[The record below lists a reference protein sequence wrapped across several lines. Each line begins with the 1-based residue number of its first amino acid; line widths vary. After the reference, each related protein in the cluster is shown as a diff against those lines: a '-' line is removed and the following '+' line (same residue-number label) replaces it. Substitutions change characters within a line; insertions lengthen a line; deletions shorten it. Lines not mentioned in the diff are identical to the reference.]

1 MTGSF
6 FKVAIRIFYK
16 YRSYTLVNVF
26 ALAIGLASS
35 IIIFLYVENEYSYD
49 RFHQH
54 AKEIYRIG
62 ITGNVSGN
70 RFNHAVTSAPL
81 ATALVREIPEV
92 KKAVRVGRFGA
103 WLIRYKDI
111 KYNED
116 NIIFADSTFFEI
128 FSFKLVSGDP
138 TLVLDRPESIVL
150 SRKAALRYFGNENAV
165 GRKLRVENDSTY
177 YEVTGIME
185 DIPQNSH
192 MHFDM
197 VASLSTLYKYI
208 NRDTWVVNNFY
219 TYIQVKEGTK
229 KDSLDKKIQQM
240 VGKYVVPA
248 YYKMLS
254 VEAKEMSGSENRY
267 EFVLQPLAD
276 IHLKSDLEV
285 EFEPGGSSQYV
296 TIFSVLAL
304 LILVVACINFM
315 NLATASTANRAKE
328 VGIRKIAGSDKTVLI
343 QQFLIESMLITVLS
357 LVMALLLVELLLPLF
372 NKTIGLHLSLAQLAT
387 PKGFLALF
395 ILVAIVGIFAGIY
408 PAFFLSSFNPIIVLR
423 SWIRRGSGS
432 SNLRAG
438 LVFFQF
444 FITVSVLTMTFIVYA
459 QFNFLT
465 KKDLGFHKENL
476 VVIRRPD
483 GLKKN
488 LNNYRSA
495 ILKNEHVL
503 HATNTLSIPGN
514 IVNSNT
520 FYLEGTSPEKN
531 YHLTIHLVN
540 YDFLKTYD
548 MSLSAGRFFDPAVKA
563 DTATCIINE
572 TAARI
577 LGLEDPVGKFL
588 VSPFSKKKEKPVH
601 EIIGVVKDFNF
612 QTLESP
618 VGALIM
624 FLIPGNPEGYLTVK
638 IEPREK
644 EKTIEFL
651 QSEWENFTDAYPFVY
666 FFLDD
671 HMKEYYYDVRKT
683 GRIFMVLSVIALFI
697 ACLGLF
703 GLISYTTSQR
713 TREIGIRKVMGAG
726 IPKLLILQLRE
737 IVLLILFSS
746 VFAWILVYFLA
757 VSWLKDY
764 YYKIPLSP
772 FFFVLAMII
781 VLIIAV
787 LTVSRQTY
795 LAANISPGQ
804 AIRYE

>member
-372 NKTIGLHLSLAQLAT
+372 NKTSIPRSVGHPKRVPGVVHPGCHCWDLCRNLPGLF
-387 PKGFLALF
+387 P
-395 ILVAIVGIFAGIY
+395 
-408 PAFFLSSFNPIIVLR
+408 FFL
-423 SWIRRGSGS
+423 
-432 SNLRAG
+432 
-438 LVFFQF
+438 
-444 FITVSVLTMTFIVYA
+444 
-459 QFNFLT
+459 
-465 KKDLGFHKENL
+465 
-476 VVIRRPD
+476 
-483 GLKKN
+483 
-488 LNNYRSA
+488 
-495 ILKNEHVL
+495 
-503 HATNTLSIPGN
+503 
-514 IVNSNT
+514 
-520 FYLEGTSPEKN
+520 
-531 YHLTIHLVN
+531 
-540 YDFLKTYD
+540 
-548 MSLSAGRFFDPAVKA
+548 
-563 DTATCIINE
+563 
-572 TAARI
+572 
-577 LGLEDPVGKFL
+577 
-588 VSPFSKKKEKPVH
+588 
-601 EIIGVVKDFNF
+601 
-612 QTLESP
+612 
-618 VGALIM
+618 
-624 FLIPGNPEGYLTVK
+624 
-638 IEPREK
+638 
-644 EKTIEFL
+644 
-651 QSEWENFTDAYPFVY
+651 
-666 FFLDD
+666 
-671 HMKEYYYDVRKT
+671 
-683 GRIFMVLSVIALFI
+683 
-697 ACLGLF
+697 
-703 GLISYTTSQR
+703 
-713 TREIGIRKVMGAG
+713 
-726 IPKLLILQLRE
+726 
-737 IVLLILFSS
+737 
-746 VFAWILVYFLA
+746 
-757 VSWLKDY
+757 
-764 YYKIPLSP
+764 
-772 FFFVLAMII
+772 
-781 VLIIAV
+781 
-787 LTVSRQTY
+787 
-795 LAANISPGQ
+795 
-804 AIRYE
+804 

>member
-6 FKVAIRIFYK
+6 FKVAFRIFYK

-62 ITGNVSGN
+62 IAGKVSGN
-70 RFNHAVTSAPL
+70 KLNHAVTSAPL
-81 ATALVREIPEV
+81 APALVKEIPEV
-92 KKAVRVGRFGA
+92 EKAVRIGRFGA

-111 KYNED
+111 KNNED

-128 FSFKLVSGDP
+128 FSFALVSGNP
-138 TLVLDRPESIVL
+138 ERVLDKPESIVL
-150 SRKAALRYFGNENAV
+150 SRKAARRYFGDENAI

-185 DIPQNSH
+185 DVPQNSH
-192 MHFDM
+192 LHFDM

-208 NRDTWVVNNFY
+208 NGNAWVVNNLY
-219 TYIQVKEGTK
+219 TYIQVKEGTR
-229 KDSLDKKIQQM
+229 KDDLEKKIQPL
-240 VGKYVVPA
+240 VEKYVVPA

-254 VEAKEMSGSENRY
+254 MEADKVSGTGDRY
-267 EFVLQPLAD
+267 EFVLQPLTD
-276 IHLKSDLEV
+276 IHLKSDLEA
-285 EFEPGGSSQYV
+285 EFEPGGNSQYV

-328 VGIRKIAGSDKTVLI
+328 VGIRKIAGSDKRILI
-343 QQFLIESMLITVLS
+343 QQFLTESMLITALS
-357 LVMALLLVELLLPLF
+357 LVMALLLVELMLPLF

-387 PKGFLALF
+387 PKSFLALF
-395 ILVAIVGIFAGIY
+395 ILVAIVGIFAGFY
-408 PAFFLSSFNPIIVLR
+408 PAFFLSSFNPIVVLR

-432 SNLRAG
+432 SHLRTG

-444 FITVSVLTMTFIVYA
+444 FIAVSLLAMTFIVYA

-465 KKDLGFHKENL
+465 TKDLGFNKENL
-476 VVIRRPD
+476 LVIRRPD

-488 LNNYRSA
+488 LNNYRST
-495 ILKNEHVL
+495 ILENKNVRSV
-503 HATNTLSIPGN
+503 TNSISLPGN

-520 FYLEGTSPEKN
+520 FYLEGTSPDKN
-531 YHLTIHLVN
+531 YHLNYHLVS
-540 YDFLKTYD
+540 YDFLKTYGVH
-548 MSLSAGRFFDPAVKA
+548 LSAGRFFDPASLS
-563 DTATCIINE
+563 DTTACVINE

-588 VSPFSKKKEKPVH
+588 VSPFPHNKEKPVC

-612 QTLESP
+612 QPLENP
-618 VGALIM
+618 VRALIM

-638 IEPREK
+638 IAPREK
-644 EKTIEFL
+644 EETIEFL
-651 QSEWENFTDAYPFVY
+651 RSEWENFTDAYPFVY

-671 HMKEYYYDVRKT
+671 HLKEYYYDVRKT
-683 GRIFMVLSVIALFI
+683 GRIFMILSVIALFI

-726 IPKLLILQLRE
+726 IPKLLVLQFRE
-737 IVLLILFSS
+737 IVLLILSSS
-746 VFAWILVYFLA
+746 VLAWILVYFLA

-764 YYKIPLSP
+764 FYSIPLSP
-772 FFFVLAMII
+772 FYFILAMMI
-781 VLIIAV
+781 VLVVAV
-787 LTVSRQTY
+787 ITVSRKTY
-795 LAANISPGQ
+795 LAAKINPGR